1 MMMRNSLTAFAVTT
15 ILVAPAI
22 AQEQSLTVEDYI
34 KTQML
39 LLNGM
44 TELLNNK
51 NIAESPAEVA
61 DAVKHLT
68 QYAVALVS
76 LKGQLNADD
85 LAAAQGNL
93 EVDPAAQATGAA
105 FVAAVHSLAEKNF
118 YNSNELATAV
128 QQFLAVLANM

>member
-1 MMMRNSLTAFAVTT
+1 MMIRKFFTAFAVTT
-15 ILVAPAI
+15 VLVAPAI
-22 AQEQSLTVEDYI
+22 AQEQTFTVKDYI
-34 KTQML
+34 QTQMA

-51 NIAESPAEVA
+51 NIAEAPSEVA
-61 DAVKHLT
+61 AAVKQLT
-68 QYAVALVS
+68 QYAVVLVN

-93 EVDPAAQATGAA
+93 EIDPVAQATGTA
-105 FVAAVHSLAEKNF
+105 FVAAVQSLAEKNF

-128 QQFLAVLANM
+128 QQFLAALANI